1 MKAVSASALVARM
14 KSSIVILWN
23 KSEIL
28 SEKKFS
34 KNIIIKKKSVEVHKG
49 AVKMYKGKV

>member
-34 KNIIIKKKSVEVHKG
+34 KNIIIKKEC
-49 AVKMYKGKV
+49 

>member
-34 KNIIIKKKSVEVHKG
+34 KNIIIKKRVLK
-49 AVKMYKGKV
+49 YTKVL